1 MVMGLK
7 LLFRQMCLEQL
18 YLESLRNLY
27 VLLRK
32 AVFSGVAERSNL
44 KHPEGLENQR
54 RKWTGITP
62 IPLLG
67 GSVSVISFLLTFC

>member
-54 RKWTGITP
+54 RKWAGITP

-67 GSVSVISFLLTFC
+67 LSVLVISFLLTFC